1 MEIPVW
7 LAPDRRKLPS
17 VRGGKRKSP
26 ERRSSLRF
34 TVRFPVELKLED
46 LEKNISI
53 SIKGEVINL
62 SECGIDVILEN
73 PLDGSPIL
81 SLSMESKFPVLK
93 GNIPIELVWSAPKIK
108 ERKFLYGFRFL
119 KLDSEQLLKLRGL
132 LYLKDNFIIDQVD
145 HITKLISEPPI
156 REKARKFFANDLKN
170 YLRGLL
176 NLEKEVYQKGPTQR
190 GQNKLNR
197 LNDEI
202 LEKGDELERIVGN
215 SIILREIKRRFR
227 LLIGGFAYQ
236 SLIVKRAN
244 DKPLGYPGDYELLE
258 TIYDDRFLSE
268 RIGLYFD
275 RSFLDNSYSVAVRN
289 RKDKMKVILGEFI
302 SSSSQPI
309 LEILNLACG
318 SCREIKELLSTVV
331 FHKNRIVFK
340 CVDQDEAALEFAK
353 RSLGELPENI
363 EIEFLKENILE
374 IINRS
379 SYYSN
384 LIGKQD
390 LIYSIG
396 LADYLPDRILK
407 KLVHFCF
414 ELLHPGGRLIIT
426 HKDVDKYKPLHPDWF
441 CDWTFIPRNKEKL
454 SILVKNSGIDN
465 SSTTIETDDS
475 QIIIFLTICKH

>member
-1 MEIPVW
+1 MEIPIW

-17 VRGGKRKSP
+17 LRSGKRKSP

-53 SIKGEVINL
+53 SIKGEIINL

-73 PLDGSPIL
+73 PLDGSPIS

-119 KLDSEQLLKLRGL
+119 KLDSEQLINLREL
-132 LYLKDNFIIDQVD
+132 LYLNDNFIIGQANR
-145 HITKLISEPPI
+145 IIKLVSELVVM
-156 REKARKFFANDLKN
+156 EKVRRFFTEDLKN
-170 YLRGLL
+170 YLKELL
-176 NLEKEVYQKGPTQR
+176 SLEREIYQKGPTR
-190 GQNKLNR
+190 FGQNKLNR

-202 LEKGDELERIVGN
+202 LKKGDELEGIVGN
-215 SIILREIKRRFR
+215 SIISREIKRRFR
-227 LLIGGFAYQ
+227 LIVGGFVYQ
-236 SLIVKRAN
+236 SLIIKRAN
-244 DKPLGYPGDYELLE
+244 DKPLGYPGDYQLLE
-258 TIYDDRFLSE
+258 AIYDNLPLSE
-268 RIGLYFD
+268 GIGLYFD
-275 RSFLDNSYSVAVRN
+275 RTFLENNYAVAVRN
-289 RKDKMKVILGEFI
+289 RKDEMKVVLREFI
-302 SSSSQPI
+302 NNSSLPLI
-309 LEILNLACG
+309 RILNLACG
-318 SCREIKELLSTVV
+318 SCREIKELFSGEVTPQNRVV
-331 FHKNRIVFK
+331 FE
-340 CVDQDEAALEFAK
+340 CVDQDEEALEFAK
-353 RSLGELPENI
+353 QSLGKLPENI
-363 EIEFLKENILE
+363 EIKFFKDNVLE
-374 IINRS
+374 IINKP

-426 HKDVDKYKPLHPDWF
+426 HKDVDKYKPLHPDWS
-441 CDWTFIPRNKEKL
+441 CDWTFIPRNREKL
-454 SILVKNSGIDN
+454 FDLVKESGIRN
-465 SSTTIETDDS
+465 FSTSVERDDS
-475 QIIIFLTICKH
+475 QIILFLTLCKH